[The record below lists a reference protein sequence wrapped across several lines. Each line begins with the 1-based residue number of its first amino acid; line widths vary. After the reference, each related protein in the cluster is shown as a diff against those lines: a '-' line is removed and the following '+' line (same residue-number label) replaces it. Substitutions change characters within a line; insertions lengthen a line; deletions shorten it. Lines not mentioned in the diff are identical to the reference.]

1 MKISHLIIVIL
12 VAGLGAAGIK
22 YTLDQRDIMDA
33 VIAAH
38 GGGPLVEDM
47 DAGGLRKARTE
58 IDTQAATAATERA
71 DAVKASDSA
80 RLEMIDSLNKRQ
92 DSQNQLDRDKAEL
105 EDWQGKV
112 KRALDRVEQIKAEFQ
127 AAVAELQNVPD
138 LGEETELATA
148 MEKLKTVVEQERER
162 NKELIADHA
171 DKVTVREALTEKVAK
186 EDAEHKHIKGINDKF
201 FENYTKNK
209 DEFEVLAVNTRWNF
223 VVFNVGKESGLVAG
237 DSTPLLAKRGDTLL
251 ANLRIVS
258 ITGDQ
263 VIAEYD
269 PAQIPAGLRIE
280 VGDRVFRQ
288 KPLGN

>member
-22 YTLDQRDIMDA
+22 YTLSQRDVMD
-33 VIAAH
+33 VIITAH

-47 DAGGLRKARTE
+47 NATGLRKAR
-58 IDTQAATAATERA
+58 IDVDVQAATAATERA

-80 RLEMIDSLNKRQ
+80 RLEMIDSLNNRN
-92 DSQNQLDRDKAEL
+92 DSQSKLDRDKDEL
-105 EDWQGKV
+105 ADWQGKV
-112 KRALDRVEQIKAEFQ
+112 QRAHDRVKQIEAEFQ
-127 AAVAELQNVPD
+127 AAVTELQNVPD
-138 LGEETELATA
+138 LGEETELGTA

-162 NKELIADHA
+162 NKELVADLA
-171 DKVTVREALTEKVAK
+171 DKVAVREALTEKVAR
-186 EDAEHKHIKGINDKF
+186 ETAEHLHIKGINDKF

-209 DEFEVLAVNTRWNF
+209 DEFEILAVNSRWNF

-258 ITGDQ
+258 ITSDQ

-269 PAQIPAGLRIE
+269 PAQVPAGLSIQ